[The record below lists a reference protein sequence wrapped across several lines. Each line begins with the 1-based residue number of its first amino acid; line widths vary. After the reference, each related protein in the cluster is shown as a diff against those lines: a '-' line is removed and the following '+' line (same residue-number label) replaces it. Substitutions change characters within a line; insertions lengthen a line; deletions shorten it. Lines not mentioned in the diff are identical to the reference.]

1 MFKCL
6 TGCYG
11 CRCGSRTRQELL
23 QETLSGWNQVR
34 TDAVYSKVTT
44 AVSYRGDQ
52 VGVQTT
58 RGEPSFYKEI
68 KEFSLHVDTCFPWI

>member
-11 CRCGSRTRQELL
+11 CRCGGRTRQELL

-44 AVSYRGDQ
+44 AVSYRGNQ
-52 VGVQTT
+52 VGLQTT
-58 RGEPSFYKEI
+58 RGEPSFNKE
-68 KEFSLHVDTCFPWI
+68 KK